1 MNIYD
6 ALRCDGVRVSTGG
19 RWLVM
24 EDAENDG
31 CRVWT
36 VYERKPGARRTTI
49 LISTLEESRAVE
61 VFLADDC
68 ASEGGDDA

>member
-1 MNIYD
+1 MDIYD
-6 ALRCDGVRVSTGG
+6 ALRMDGVRVSTGG

-36 VYERKPGARRTTI
+36 VYERRAGARTTTI
-49 LISTLEESRAVE
+49 LISTLDESRAVE
-61 VFLADDC
+61 VLLAEW
-68 ASEGGDDA
+68 AEEGGAA